1 MSLADVLGPSPEW
14 MASAACAEVDPDLHF
29 PSGEHAAN
37 LAGQSGVRGLPGVGA
52 VSRVRHDR
60 TARGVGRTLSRRAPR
75 DPSPRD
81 RPSARAGPARG
92 GAARSRVREGR
103 MTTSIQT
110 HVDRFTRSE
119 ANRRLSA
126 VLVWLPEL
134 VAITLSTVLAVGV
147 SLLTG
152 STAATSVALLPAALS
167 ALRIGWANL
176 QNYRRARAAR
186 RMRRQ
191 HQQSSDAS
199 GDDAEVVALD
209 QRIAADGVGG
219 QS

>member
-1 MSLADVLGPSPEW
+1 
-14 MASAACAEVDPDLHF
+14 
-29 PSGEHAAN
+29 
-37 LAGQSGVRGLPGVGA
+37 
-52 VSRVRHDR
+52 
-60 TARGVGRTLSRRAPR
+60 
-75 DPSPRD
+75 
-81 RPSARAGPARG
+81 
-92 GAARSRVREGR
+92 

-191 HQQSSDAS
+191 HQQSSEAS
-199 GDDAEVVALD
+199 GDDTEVVDLD
-209 QRIAADGVGG
+209 ELIAADGVGG